1 MAINLLSAVAKL
13 NLGKKVPERSS
24 SVNFQKPLTK
34 NSSKE
39 TSQSERGLKGCAS
52 RSESWEGNEGVQ
64 FETHRNSGKRNNVST
79 SPKDKKSRNSSRS
92 FEQPNSHL

>member
-13 NLGKKVPERSS
+13 NLGEKLPERSS

-39 TSQSERGLKGCAS
+39 TSQSER
-52 RSESWEGNEGVQ
+52 V
-64 FETHRNSGKRNNVST
+64 
-79 SPKDKKSRNSSRS
+79 
-92 FEQPNSHL
+92 

>member
-13 NLGKKVPERSS
+13 NLGEKLPERSS

-39 TSQSERGLKGCAS
+39 TSQSERVLKGCAL
-52 RSESWEGNEGVQ
+52 RSESWKGRRWSV
-64 FETHRNSGKRNNVST
+64 RN
-79 SPKDKKSRNSSRS
+79 KK
-92 FEQPNSHL
+92 ELQKTQQC

>member
-13 NLGKKVPERSS
+13 NLGEKLPKRSS

-39 TSQSERGLKGCAS
+39 TSQSERVLKGCAL
-52 RSESWEGNEGVQ
+52 RSESWEGNEGGQ
-64 FETHRNSGKRNNVST
+64 FVTKRNSRKRSNVST
-79 SPKDKKSRNSSRS
+79 SPVDKTSRNSSRS
-92 FEQPNSHL
+92 FEQSNL

>member
-13 NLGKKVPERSS
+13 NLGEKLPERNS

-39 TSQSERGLKGCAS
+39 TTQSESVLKGRAS
-52 RSESWEGNEGVQ
+52 RSESWEGNEGGHFV
-64 FETHRNSGKRNNVST
+64 TKRNSGKRSNVST
-79 SPKDKKSRNSSRS
+79 SPIDKTSRNSSRS
-92 FEQPNSHL
+92 FRQSNL